1 MKKVASKTLDT
12 QHHRMLA
19 SFEQETQRIREKER
33 ELNVITDELKHLGE
47 IDKMENDKLIEWY
60 LHLTNIKKKVDRE
73 LKEARIRAD
82 ELNYFVDT
90 ADIVFKYYDIIEKGS
105 NGDADNVLVGK
116 NSILKYF
123 ANDSKEDDQ
132 DGGSATAATIIVGG
146 GNSEEDRASLLDRYM
161 EQIDSNYVKNVKQS
175 CETCPNCDSIHRTV
189 FVNDGLSYCNDCF
202 TIETI
207 IIDHEKPSYKDPPKE
222 ISYFC
227 YKRIN
232 HLSESTVYSY
242 FVLQEEKSLVI
253 LIYLKP

>member
-19 SFEQETQRIREKER
+19 SFEQETQHIRDRER
-33 ELNVITDELKHLGE
+33 ELIAITEELKKLGN
-47 IDKMENDKLIEWY
+47 IDHIEDDATMERY
-60 LHLTNIKKKVDRE
+60 LQLSNNKKKVDRE
-73 LKEARIRAD
+73 LREARIRAD
-82 ELNYFVDT
+82 ELNYLVDT

-105 NGDADNVLVGK
+105 MGDAENVLVGK

-123 ANDSKEDDQ
+123 ANGGQKDDQ
-132 DGGSATAATIIVGG
+132 VGQTNTIAET
-146 GNSEEDRASLLDRYM
+146 EEDRASLLTRYM
-161 EQIDSNYVKNVKQS
+161 EQIDPNYVKTVKQS
-175 CETCPNCDSIHRTV
+175 CDACPNCESINRTV

-232 HLSESTVYSY
+232 HLSELLNCVEIANYIRPSA
-242 FVLQEEKSLVI
+242 I
-253 LIYLKP
+253 HINIAAAA

>member
-19 SFEQETQRIREKER
+19 SFEHETKRIKDIE
-33 ELNVITDELKHLGE
+33 DELGE
-47 IDKMENDKLIEWY
+47 IIEELRVLGPIDTITDDNIERY
-60 LHLTNIKKKVDRE
+60 LHLNYRRTQVERD
-73 LKEARIRAD
+73 LKIEKARAD
-82 ELNYFVDT
+82 ELNYLVDT
-90 ADIVFKYYDIIEKGS
+90 ADIIFKYYDIIEKGS
-105 NGDADNVLVGK
+105 NGEAENILVGK

-123 ANDSKEDDQ
+123 SNGAEPRDESS
-132 DGGSATAATIIVGG
+132 SATTIVPET
-146 GNSEEDRASLLDRYM
+146 EEDRASLLDRYM
-161 EQIDSNYVKNVKQS
+161 EQIDPNYVKSVKQS
-175 CETCPNCDSIHRTV
+175 CDTCPNCDSINRTV

-232 HLSESTVYSY
+232 HLSESELIITV
-242 FVLQEEKSLVI
+242 VLQI
-253 LIYLKP
+253 LIL

>member
-33 ELNVITDELKHLGE
+33 ELNAITNELKHLGE
-47 IDKMENDKLIEWY
+47 IDKMENDKIIERY
-60 LHLTNIKKKVDRE
+60 LHLNNIRKKVDRE
-73 LKEARIRAD
+73 LKEAKIRAD

-123 ANDSKEDDQ
+123 ANDPKEDEQ
-132 DGGSATAATIIVGG
+132 EAGSATMIAGG
-146 GNSEEDRASLLDRYM
+146 GASEEDRASLLDRYM
-161 EQIDSNYVKNVKQS
+161 EQIDPNYVKNVKQY

-232 HLSESTVYSY
+232 HLSESELIITV
-242 FVLQEEKSLVI
+242 VI
-253 LIYLKP
+253 QIL

>member
-19 SFEQETQRIREKER
+19 SFEQETQRIKDKEL
-33 ELNVITDELKHLGE
+33 ELNAITHELQNLGS
-47 IDKMENDKLIEWY
+47 IDNIDDRAIDRY
-60 LHLTNIKKKVDRE
+60 LHLSNNRKKVERE
-73 LKEARIRAD
+73 LKEARMRAD
-82 ELNYFVDT
+82 ELNYLVDT

-105 NGDADNVLVGK
+105 NGDAENILVGK

-123 ANDSKEDDQ
+123 SSGPKDDH
-132 DGGSATAATIIVGG
+132 AVPNTITE
-146 GNSEEDRASLLDRYM
+146 SEEDRASLLDRYM
-161 EQIDSNYVKNVKQS
+161 EHIDPNYVKNVKQS
-175 CETCPNCDSIHRTV
+175 CESCPNCESINRTV

-232 HLSESTVYSY
+232 HLSELTLNRVVVANYIRPLLTHINTASAA
-242 FVLQEEKSLVI
+242 
-253 LIYLKP
+253 

>member
-19 SFEQETQRIREKER
+19 SFEQETQRIRQKER
-33 ELNVITDELKHLGE
+33 ELNAITDELKLLGD
-47 IDKMENDKLIEWY
+47 IDRIEDDKIIEKY
-60 LHLTNIKKKVDRE
+60 LNLMNAKKRVDRE
-73 LKEARIRAD
+73 LKEAKIRAD

-105 NGDADNVLVGK
+105 NGEAENVLVGK

-123 ANDSKEDDQ
+123 ANEES
-132 DGGSATAATIIVGG
+132 GGSATATAASITGG
-146 GNSEEDRASLLDRYM
+146 GASGGSSEEDRASLLDRYM
-161 EQIDSNYVKNVKQS
+161 EQIDPNYVKNVKQS
-175 CETCPNCDSIHRTV
+175 CETCPNCESIHRTV

-232 HLSESTVYSY
+232 HLSELELIITV
-242 FVLQEEKSLVI
+242 VI
-253 LIYLKP
+253 QIL

>member
-19 SFEQETQRIREKER
+19 SFEQETKRIKDIEN
-33 ELNVITDELKHLGE
+33 ELGAIMDELRSLGS
-47 IDKMENDKLIEWY
+47 IDSIADDNIERY
-60 LHLTNIKKKVDRE
+60 LHLNYCRTKVERD
-73 LKEARIRAD
+73 LKIEKARAD
-82 ELNYFVDT
+82 ELNYLVDT
-90 ADIVFKYYDIIEKGS
+90 ADIIFKYYDIIEKGS
-105 NGDADNVLVGK
+105 NGEAENVLVGK

-123 ANDSKEDDQ
+123 SN
-132 DGGSATAATIIVGG
+132 GSDPRDESTTTIVPET
-146 GNSEEDRASLLDRYM
+146 EEDRASLLDRYM
-161 EQIDSNYVKNVKQS
+161 EQIDPNYVKSVKQS
-175 CETCPNCDSIHRTV
+175 CDTCPNCDSINRTV

-232 HLSESTVYSY
+232 HLSESEEIITV
-242 FVLQEEKSLVI
+242 VLQI
-253 LIYLKP
+253 LIL